1 MRLRMRDASLWPC
14 GMVGCKIAS
23 FCNFF
28 FCDNILLQVNGLC
41 RAFVA
46 CSGTNR
52 LRSGAQC
59 VRRAHVVVA
68 L

>member
-28 FCDNILLQVNGLC
+28 FCDNILLQVNGLF
-41 RAFVA
+41 RAFV
-46 CSGTNR
+46 
-52 LRSGAQC
+52 
-59 VRRAHVVVA
+59 VVVA